1 MALTEAQ
8 KKAQAKWRANNKDK
22 INANIKRYRDRHP
35 EINAESNRRSSLL
48 YLAKK
53 KGFTNIEDYQNSR
66 SSRS

>member
-35 EINAESNRRSSLL
+35 EINAESNRSSKHTLSL
-48 YLAKK
+48 IHISEPTRPY
-53 KGFTNIEDYQNSR
+53 
-66 SSRS
+66 